1 MFKKK
6 EKGQNNVSIEKRPQ
20 KVSFIERVGHKIP
33 DPVIIFISLFGIVML
48 LSLIM
53 GGHTF
58 ETLGKD
64 GGTVEVSIKNMFTS
78 ENIRWI
84 FENALVKNWLT
95 YGNGILGVIL
105 IIMFGIG
112 LSEESGL
119 LSALIRKVGGNLP
132 IKILPYLLV
141 FLGIMSNIA
150 SDAGYIVL
158 IPLAGLLYLGI
169 GKNPLIGMCAAFAG
183 VSAGFSANLIPYT
196 VSDIV
201 VGSNAEIFADAQGVP
216 FVSYIGRDLNGTS
229 MNYYFIV
236 ASTFLLVLVGGFI
249 TNKFTKRK
257 FENAAYTVPED
268 IDVSNYKITAEEKKA
283 LRWSGIGLLI
293 SIGILVGLAFGPL
306 KPYVNADGKTIKP
319 FVDNI
324 ILLITFVFFTCGLF
338 YGVAIGKFKK
348 TKDIVHAMSK
358 QVGGMGYIIVL
369 TFFSYNFLA
378 LLNYTQ
384 FGTYITY
391 LGAEALKALGLAGS
405 PALLIIGFIIITS
418 LINLFVGG
426 LTSKWML
433 LGPIFIPMLYHAN
446 PNMTPDVVGA
456 AYRIADS
463 STNIITPL
471 MSYAGVVLVYMKKY
485 KEDFSVGHLISAMM
499 PYSIAFLI
507 SWIGLLF
514 LFLGLKLPLGF

>member
-6 EKGQNNVSIEKRPQ
+6 EQNRK

-33 DPVIIFISLFGIVML
+33 DPVIIFIGLFVIVML
-48 LSLIM
+48 LSAIM

-58 ETLGKD
+58 ETLGKN
-64 GGTVEVSIKNMFTS
+64 GETVTMSIKNMFTS

-84 FENALVKNWLT
+84 FDNALVTNWLT

-112 LSEESGL
+112 LAEESGL

-132 IKILPYLLV
+132 VRILPYLLV

-169 GKNPLIGMCAAFAG
+169 GKNPLIGMFAAFAG
-183 VSAGFSANLIPYT
+183 VSAGFSANLIPYA

-201 VGSNAEIFADAQGVP
+201 VGNNAEIFATTQGVP
-216 FVSYIGRDLNGTS
+216 FVSYLGKDLNGAS
-229 MNYYFIV
+229 MNYYFMV

-249 TNKFTKRK
+249 TNRFIKPK
-257 FENAAYTVPED
+257 FEKASYTVPDD
-268 IDVSNYKITAEEKKA
+268 IDLSNYQITDTERKGI
-283 LRWSGIGLLI
+283 RWAGIGLLF
-293 SIGILVGLAFGPL
+293 SIAILALLAFGPL
-306 KPYVNADGKTIKP
+306 KSYVNEDGKSVTP

-338 YGVAIGKFKK
+338 YGKATGKFKNSS
-348 TKDIVHAMSK
+348 DIVKAMSK
-358 QVGGMGYIIVL
+358 QVGGMGYVIVL

-378 LLNYTQ
+378 LLTYTQ
-384 FGTYITY
+384 FGSYITY
-391 LGAEALKALGLAGS
+391 LGAEALKTLGLSSS
-405 PALLIIGFIIITS
+405 PALLIIGFVIITA

-433 LGPIFIPMLYHAN
+433 LGPIFIPMLYQAN
-446 PNMTPDVVGA
+446 PAMTPDVVGA

-485 KEDFSVGHLISAMM
+485 KEDFSVGNLISAMM
-499 PYSIAFLI
+499 PYSISFLI
-507 SWIGLLF
+507 SWVLLLF
-514 LFLGLKLPLGF
+514 SFLAFKLPLGF

>member
-1 MFKKK
+1 MFTKGKNNMFKKR
-6 EKGQNNVSIEKRPQ
+6 EKQQ
-20 KVSFIERVGHKIP
+20 KTSFVERVGHKIP
-33 DPVIIFISLFGIVML
+33 DPVMIFISLFVIVML
-48 LSLIM
+48 LSALM

-64 GGTVEVSIKNMFTS
+64 GGIVSYEIKNMFSS
-78 ENIRWI
+78 ENVRWL
-84 FENALVKNWLT
+84 FDNALVKNWLT

-119 LSALIRKVGGNLP
+119 LSALIRKLGGNLP
-132 IKILPYLLV
+132 VRFLPYLLV
-141 FLGIMSNIA
+141 FLGIISNIA

-183 VSAGFSANLIPYT
+183 VSAGFSANLIPYA

-201 VGSNAEIFADAQGVP
+201 VGNNAQIFAESQGVP
-216 FVSYIGRDLNGTS
+216 FVSYLGKELNGPS
-229 MNYYFIV
+229 MNYFFLV
-236 ASTFLLVLVGGFI
+236 ASTFLLVLIGGFV
-249 TNKFTKRK
+249 TNKFIRPK
-257 FENAAYTVPED
+257 FEKTSYLIPED
-268 IDVSNYKITAEEKKA
+268 MNVKDYAVSDVERKG
-283 LRWSGIGLLI
+283 LRFAGLGFLLAI
-293 SIGILVGLAFGPL
+293 ACLVLLAFGPL
-306 KPYVNADGKTIKP
+306 APYVNDEGKEVTP
-319 FVDNI
+319 FIDNI
-324 ILLITFVFFTCGLF
+324 ILLITFVFFLSGLF
-338 YGVAIGKFKK
+338 YGKATGKFKK
-348 TKDIVHAMSK
+348 SSDIVKAMSK

-378 LLNYTQ
+378 LLSYTN
-384 FGTYITY
+384 FGTYVTY
-391 LGAEALKALGLAGS
+391 LGAEALKSLGLAGS
-405 PALLIIGFIIITS
+405 PSLLIIGFILITS
-418 LINLFVGG
+418 IINLFVGG

-433 LGPIFIPMLYHAN
+433 LGPIFIPMLFQAN

-471 MSYAGVVLVYMKKY
+471 MSYAGVVLMYMKKY
-485 KEDFSVGHLISAMM
+485 KQDFNIGQMASAML
-499 PYSIAFLI
+499 PYSIAFMI
-507 SWIGLLF
+507 SWISLLF

>member
-1 MFKKK
+1 MFTKGKKIMFKKK
-6 EKGQNNVSIEKRPQ
+6 EKHQ
-20 KVSFIERVGHKIP
+20 KTSFVERVGHKIP
-33 DPVIIFISLFGIVML
+33 DPVIIFISLFVIVML
-48 LSLIM
+48 LSAIM
-53 GGHTF
+53 GGYTF

-64 GGTVEVSIKNMFTS
+64 GGIITYEIKNMFSS
-78 ENIRWI
+78 ENVRWL
-84 FENALVKNWLT
+84 FDNALVTNWLT
-95 YGNGILGVIL
+95 YGNGILGIIL

-112 LSEESGL
+112 ISEESGL
-119 LSALIRKVGGNLP
+119 LSALIRKMGGNLHVRF
-132 IKILPYLLV
+132 LPYLLV

-169 GKNPLIGMCAAFAG
+169 GQNPLIGMCAAFAG

-201 VGSNAEIFADAQGVP
+201 VGNNAEIFAQAQGVP
-216 FVSYIGRDLNGTS
+216 FVSYLGTELTGSS
-229 MNYYFIV
+229 MNYFFMV
-236 ASTFLLVLVGGFI
+236 ASTFMLVLIGGFV
-249 TNKFTKRK
+249 TNKFVKPRLEKTS
-257 FENAAYTVPED
+257 YIVPED
-268 IDVSNYKITAEEKKA
+268 MNIKNYEITDVERKG
-283 LRWSGIGLLI
+283 LRFAGLGFLL
-293 SIGILVGLAFGPL
+293 SIACVAILAVGPL
-306 KPYVNADGKTIKP
+306 ASYVNADGKKITP

-324 ILLITFVFFTCGLF
+324 ILLITFVFFMSGLF
-338 YGVAIGKFKK
+338 YGKATGIFKK
-348 TKDIVHAMSK
+348 SNDIVKAMSK
-358 QVGGMGYIIVL
+358 QVGSMGYIIVL

-378 LLNYTQ
+378 LLSYTN
-384 FGTYITY
+384 FGTYVTY

-418 LINLFVGG
+418 IINLFVGG

-471 MSYAGVVLVYMKKY
+471 MSYAGVVLMYMKKY
-485 KEDFSVGHLISAMM
+485 KEDFSIGHMASTML
-499 PYSIAFLI
+499 PYSIAFMV
-507 SWIGLLF
+507 SWVALLF
-514 LFLGLKLPLGF
+514 LFLGLNLPLGF